1 MYWDPKSKEAQDI
14 TRKNIDGNRRMMR
27 RYFLR
32 RKYEEQ
38 GKDYRAELDS
48 KADPRIKSLKKQIVS
63 EYQKQNKGISRKQ
76 AEIDAMTKSQFGRQF
91 SRMFY
96 TNDDPVDEI
105 INRINRR
112 RVHKGLAKYKV
123 GGHAS
128 SGHSGG

>member
-1 MYWDPKSKEAQDI
+1 MYWDPNSKESQDI
-14 TRKNIDGNRRMMR
+14 IRKSLDRNRRMMR
-27 RYFLR
+27 RYALR
-32 RKYEEQ
+32 QKYEAQ

-76 AEIDAMTKSQFGRQF
+76 AEIDAMTKSRFGRQF
-91 SRMFY
+91 STMFY
-96 TNDDPVDEI
+96 QYDDPVDEI
-105 INRINRR
+105 INKINRR